1 MGGAIGS
8 SPACWAGGLGSNPG
22 PGENFFLKLT
32 TKDLPDSWSENLI
45 FNWEMLFIRKN
56 ANDAV
61 NFDILAENG
70 FIRNIVSSH
79 QNSQNQ
85 SEYADDGINGVVK
98 TFHLN

>member
-1 MGGAIGS
+1 
-8 SPACWAGGLGSNPG
+8 
-22 PGENFFLKLT
+22 
-32 TKDLPDSWSENLI
+32 
-45 FNWEMLFIRKN
+45 MLFIRKN